1 MSLPLSLPGSQ
12 VPWSPIPADN
22 MLCRRVKEGRKGEER
37 EGAKEGENKERK
49 EKGKGRLSIYL
60 VMLTENE

>member
-22 MLCRRVKEGRKGEER
+22 MLWRRVKEGRKGEER
-37 EGAKEGENKERK
+37 EGGKEGENKERK
-49 EKGKGRLSIYL
+49 EK
-60 VMLTENE
+60 ED

>member
-22 MLCRRVKEGRKGEER
+22 MLWRRVKEGRKGEDR
-37 EGAKEGENKERK
+37 EGGKEGENKERK
-49 EKGKGRLSIYL
+49 EKGERKIEHLFSHAYR
-60 VMLTENE
+60 E